1 MHLPVCISLEVR
13 AAVQEWQDDEGFN
26 LPLHVMRDHPFHL
39 QEIMGGMFGANLTR
53 ADSRKLWKESWTK
66 MTAQKAAMA
75 SRSTKGPDQDLLRE

>member
-1 MHLPVCISLEVR
+1 MDNR
-13 AAVQEWQDDEGFN
+13 AAVQEWQDEGFD

-53 ADSRKLWKESWTK
+53 ADSRRLWKESWTK
-66 MTAQKAAMA
+66 MIAQKAAVA